1 MQIKI
6 LVAED
11 SASDRLII
19 KSMLSD
25 YCILTACDG
34 QEAMRVLEEHNDV
47 NILILDL
54 NMPNMDGFKVLET
67 IKDDERFR
75 KLRTIILTV
84 YDELDNEIK
93 GLSLGAVDYIRKP
106 INMYSLK
113 ARIDVHVA
121 LLRAEQALERELD
134 EQTVTFDMIFNQAP
148 IGIAIV
154 HELKNSDKRV
164 VKINSTFEQI
174 TGRTKEEI
182 ISTGW
187 EKITHPDDLEE
198 DLKNFNRL
206 RTGKIKIYTM
216 DKRYIRPDG
225 SIVWVHM
232 IVAPLT
238 ATDDQFFSHICLV
251 QDITDRKE
259 VEKALYESERSKS
272 VFLSQLPG
280 LAYRCN
286 YDYDWTMQYVSDGC
300 YNLTGYHPES
310 LLYNW
315 DLSYNDII
323 SPEYRQT
330 LWNKWLQILP
340 KRQPF
345 KHEYE
350 IITATGEK
358 KWVLE
363 LGQGVYNEQGEVV
376 ALEGIVLDISD
387 RKAIEDK
394 LKYNNEHDRWTGLF
408 NREYLVS
415 VLDNDLETR
424 RNSKKALIG
433 INLSAAQVLTVRYGF
448 QYTQNLIKKVAEALS
463 KHCTENRHLFH
474 VGENRF
480 TFYLIDYKDKNELV
494 DFSNIIS
501 ETLKSLFVT
510 DRISGGIG
518 ILEIGLNQNE
528 ADAELLLR
536 RLLIA
541 SERSVSLYDKDYVIC
556 FYDEELEAMINR
568 EIDIERTLDAIA
580 NDADTRDEL
589 FLLYQPIL
597 DLKSGLICGFEA
609 LGRVKSEKLGIISPN
624 EFIPIA
630 EKTKL
635 IIPVGEKVIINSF
648 RFIKKLREHG
658 YENIHVSVNISV
670 IQLLDPDFTTRLFEL
685 MDEMHVSPRN
695 VSIEITESVFTSDFG
710 YINNIIGKLREAGI
724 HIAIDDFGTGYS
736 SLAREKELNIDCLKI
751 DKYFV
756 DNLLDTELD
765 KVITSDII
773 SMSHKLGHCTVAEGV
788 EHQMQLHYLMEHDCD
803 RVQGYLISKP
813 LDEESAIKFL
823 DMAYEV
829 GRRDRFTVPFFIDQ
843 FIMKKWG

>member
-448 QYTQNLIKKVAEALS
+448 QYTQTLIKKVAEALS

-823 DMAYEV
+823 D
-829 GRRDRFTVPFFIDQ
+829 I
-843 FIMKKWG
+843 KWDEGTGSLSLF

>member
-448 QYTQNLIKKVAEALS
+448 QYTQTLIKKVAEALS

>member
-823 DMAYEV
+823 D
-829 GRRDRFTVPFFIDQ
+829 I
-843 FIMKKWG
+843 KWDEGTGSLSLF

>member
-1 MQIKI
+1 VQIKI

-823 DMAYEV
+823 D
-829 GRRDRFTVPFFIDQ
+829 I
-843 FIMKKWG
+843 KWDEGTGSLSLFLLISSS

>member
-448 QYTQNLIKKVAEALS
+448 QYTQTLIKKVAEALS

-823 DMAYEV
+823 DMA
-829 GRRDRFTVPFFIDQ
+829 
-843 FIMKKWG
+843 

>member
-1 MQIKI
+1 VQIKI

-609 LGRVKSEKLGIISPN
+609 LGRVKSEKLGIISPI